1 MQLHLLLTNMWDD
14 LLAVLGTQKHVW
26 G

>member
-14 LLAVLGTQKHVW
+14 LLAVLGTQNHVW